1 MVEKFVE
8 CLVLLRRFLKTGK
21 ITSATFK
28 SLRKILA
35 TLQKTI
41 VGFGKF
47 GKKLLVKIEHVTGE
61 VLVKGQKIARL
72 NKEKLTL

>member
-1 MVEKFVE
+1 MQ
-8 CLVLLRRFLKTGK
+8 
-21 ITSATFK
+21 
-28 SLRKILA
+28 KILA

-47 GKKLLVKIEHVTGE
+47 GKKLLVKIDHVTGE